1 MALKKTIETKIKEKK
16 IFVLDT
22 SVIIYDHTAIKNFA
36 EHDVVIPITV
46 LEELDNFKK
55 GNDSKNYS
63 AREFTRYID
72 KLSGKNTLQNWTSI
86 NGSTRGKFKIEM
98 NHSSTINAEKIF
110 DDKKADHRILNTALY
125 IAEQHPKNKVILV
138 TKDINLRIKAK
149 SLSLLAEDYETGKIK
164 SIDELYTG
172 NSENIK
178 ASHEQITSIYNKG
191 SCDAKSV
198 LKNKKTI
205 EYCRTEHS
213 SIVYVS

>member
-72 KLSGKNTLQNWTSI
+72 KLISCLFSLNRDTLDL
-86 NGSTRGKFKIEM
+86 KI
-98 NHSSTINAEKIF
+98 
-110 DDKKADHRILNTALY
+110 
-125 IAEQHPKNKVILV
+125 
-138 TKDINLRIKAK
+138 
-149 SLSLLAEDYETGKIK
+149 
-164 SIDELYTG
+164 
-172 NSENIK
+172 
-178 ASHEQITSIYNKG
+178 
-191 SCDAKSV
+191 
-198 LKNKKTI
+198 
-205 EYCRTEHS
+205 
-213 SIVYVS
+213 